1 MNELNMQSAY
11 NAFNS
16 IRDFLQGVSC
26 LEQSMLEVVD
36 NRLDFIKCTLRG
48 DFGGDFTDDTK
59 DGLLFFVKD
68 ELLPQ
73 CRILASYELK
83 AESTNLVHMRV
94 AGRTIAFYIKDQEID
109 NDDPYSELVIRFKLD
124 KSEYSAFLQIAN

>member
-16 IRDFLQGVSC
+16 IRDFLQGVAC
-26 LEQSMLEVVD
+26 LEQSDLEIAD

-48 DFGGDFTDDTK
+48 DFGGDFTDDTE

-73 CRILASYELK
+73 CKILASYELK

-94 AGRTIAFYIKDQEID
+94 AGRTIVFYIKDQQCGS
-109 NDDPYSELVIRFKLD
+109 DDPYSEFIVRFKLD
-124 KSEYSAFLQIAN
+124 PSEYSAFLQIAD